1 MMGMTVAELE
11 ALYDAH
17 AGPLF
22 QFLFVLTGSEADAR
36 DLVQEVFVR
45 IARNPKSLARAT
57 HVRAFLIRSARNAAY
72 DLFRRRGTRQD
83 REGEWQE
90 AVGLFAPDQDL
101 PPEQVEAIEKAL
113 LELPPE
119 QRAVV
124 YLKIWCGL
132 TFEAVAELL
141 DISPNTAASRY
152 RYAAD
157 KLKDRLR
164 PYEKQR
170 HA

>member
-1 MMGMTVAELE
+1 MTERELE

-17 AGPLF
+17 AEALF
-22 QFLFVLTGSEADAR
+22 RFLLMLTGSDADAR

-45 IARNPKSLARAT
+45 IARNPKSLARAA
-57 HVRAFLIRSARNAAY
+57 HVRAFLLRSARNAAY

-90 AVGLFAPDQDL
+90 AAGLFTPEQDL
-101 PPEQVEAIEKAL
+101 SGEQVEAIEKAL

-124 YLKIWCGL
+124 YLKVWCGL

-141 DISPNTAASRY
+141 EISPNTAASRY

-157 KLKDRLR
+157 KLRDRLR
-164 PYEKQR
+164 PYERER